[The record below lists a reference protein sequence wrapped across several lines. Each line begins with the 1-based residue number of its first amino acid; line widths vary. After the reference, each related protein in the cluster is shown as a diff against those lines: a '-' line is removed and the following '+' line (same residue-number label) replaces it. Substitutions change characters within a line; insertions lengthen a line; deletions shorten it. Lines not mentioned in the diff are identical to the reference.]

1 MKFTNKKHSQRG
13 IYSVILGLI
22 ALFSFLMVI
31 QLSYKQGGGMSP
43 KLGAA
48 TVLALVIA
56 CVGEVIGVLSRQEE
70 DVYYVFPD
78 LGIFFNGLVIAGN
91 IALLYIGV
99 YGYV

>member
-1 MKFTNKKHSQRG
+1 MKFTNKKHSERG
-13 IYSVILGLI
+13 IYSSVLGVI
-22 ALFSFLMVI
+22 ALASFFLVI
-31 QLSYKQGGGMSP
+31 RLSYLHGGGMDP

-48 TVLALVIA
+48 TVFALIIA
-56 CVGEVIGVLSRQEE
+56 IVGMVIGVLSRQEE

-78 LGIFFNGLVIAGN
+78 MGIFFNGLVIAGN